1 MARKKLERIKEFDM
15 AKTRLA
21 SIISIDPALDLGG
34 VVSVSNFQ
42 KKIDGFSDLLK
53 RYNATLSTVDD
64 LYNQCNQ
71 SLLDLQDLSKRMLAG
86 IASKY
91 GTDSSQYEM
100 AGGTRRSEI
109 KKRTPR
115 KKA

>member
-1 MARKKLERIKEFDM
+1 MARKKLARIKQLDLAE
-15 AKTRLA
+15 ARLA
-21 SIISIDPALDLGG
+21 SIISIDPALDMGG

-42 KKIDGFSDLLK
+42 KTIDSFTDLLK

-71 SLLDLQDLSKRMLAG
+71 GLLDLQDLSKRMLAG
-86 IASKY
+86 VASKY

-100 AGGTRRSEI
+100 AGGTRKSER
-109 KKRTPR
+109 KKRTPK